1 MYIVKSAE
9 GYGEANCGSECEPM
23 SDNRPPRWCIYIDI
37 LGFCEFWEHEEW
49 DALHPLRELM
59 QGIYTIG
66 KEVSPKG
73 EDRLFVHQMGDGFAI
88 VSEFHEDS
96 LERPLEIA
104 IALMR
109 CVASTGKFAA
119 AAIAEGDF
127 ADITGGYPKDVQ
139 EARDGC
145 GGVPLD
151 NGHMTLSTV
160 MGTAFIRA
168 YRLHKEAP
176 PGPFITISQR
186 YRDRIPDTL
195 PVRTVFGHTGEPLL
209 SVDWIRAESE
219 LLRTISTQVGLNLP
233 KPDDLKQKIK
243 KYCETYP
250 HIGEK
255 WSSSLFKLLD
265 VDINQSQ

>member
-1 MYIVKSAE
+1 
-9 GYGEANCGSECEPM
+9 M
-23 SDNRPPRWCIYIDI
+23 SDNKPPRWCIYIDI
-37 LGFCEFWEHEEW
+37 LGFCDLWESGEHREW
-49 DALHPLRELM
+49 DAFEPLEKLKE
-59 QGIYTIG
+59 GADKTV
-66 KEVSPKG
+66 KEVSPNEG
-73 EDRLFVHQMGDGFAI
+73 GRVFAHQMGGDCIAI
-88 VSEFHEDS
+88 VSEFHEPS
-96 LERPLEIA
+96 LERPLVIA

-109 CVASTGKFAA
+109 YVASTGKFAA

-127 ADITGGYPKDVQ
+127 SHWISNYPQDVTND
-139 EARDGC
+139 RDEC
-145 GGVPLD
+145 DSVPLG
-151 NGHMTLSTV
+151 NGGLMTSFSV

-176 PGPFITISQR
+176 PGPFITISQHNR
-186 YRDRIPDTL
+186 HRIPNTL
-195 PVRTVFGHTGEPLL
+195 PVQTVFGHTGEPLL